1 MRVGAVAILVALVST
16 GCSTPA
22 AMPEARR
29 LREGERDSLIAT
41 SPLPGASMVGR
52 AQAVSSV
59 SDRRNQGQAET
70 LREIGDTER
79 AGDKP

>member
-1 MRVGAVAILVALVST
+1 MRVVAVAILVALVST

-29 LREGERDSLIAT
+29 LSERERDSLIAI

-52 AQAVSSV
+52 ARTASDV
-59 SDRRNQGQAET
+59 SDRRNQGQTET

-79 AGDKP
+79 SGNTP

>member
-1 MRVGAVAILVALVST
+1 MRVVAVAILVALVCT

-29 LREGERDSLIAT
+29 LRAGERDSVLAT

-52 AQAVSSV
+52 AQAVSNV

-70 LREIGDTER
+70 LREIGDTGGS
-79 AGDKP
+79 GDQP

>member
-1 MRVGAVAILVALVST
+1 MRVVLVAILGVLVCT

-29 LREGERDSLIAT
+29 LSERERDSLVAT

-52 AQAVSSV
+52 ARAVSDA

-70 LREIGDTER
+70 LREIGDPKR
-79 AGDKP
+79 ADDTP